1 MKRILILFAFA
12 ISVLGVSAQ
21 SVESLFRQ
29 YKGEKNVEYVHLS
42 RFVMS
47 MVKMLTKT
55 EQRDV
60 KVLKAISSIQA
71 LSLEECTPIIRQN
84 FQKTLQT
91 FQPTGYTPFISSKE
105 ADETNYIY
113 VKEKKG
119 YIRELLILSAD
130 KQDGAIV
137 HIKGRISPDE
147 INTIVKESTNKKN
160 LKSYKL

>member
-1 MKRILILFAFA
+1 MKRSLILFAFS
-12 ISVLGVSAQ
+12 ISVLGSSAQ
-21 SVESLFRQ
+21 SVEALFRQ
-29 YKGEKNVEYVHLS
+29 YKSEKNVEYIHIP
-42 RFVMS
+42 RFIMS
-47 MVKMLTKT
+47 MAKMLTKA
-55 EQRDV
+55 ELEEA
-60 KVLKAISSIQA
+60 KALKAISSIRV
-71 LSLEECTPIIRQN
+71 LSLEECSPIVRQN

-91 FQPTGYTPFISSKE
+91 FQPSGYTPIIFSKE

-147 INTIVKESTNKKN
+147 VNTVVKQNTKKK
-160 LKSYKL
+160 LKEL

>member
-1 MKRILILFAFA
+1 MKRILILFAFS
-12 ISVLGVSAQ
+12 ISVLGSSAQ
-21 SVESLFRQ
+21 SVKALFRQ
-29 YKGEKNVEYVHLS
+29 YKSEKNVEYVHLP

-47 MVKMLTKT
+47 IVKMLTKT

-60 KVLKAISSIQA
+60 KALKAISSIRA
-71 LSLEECTPIIRQN
+71 LSLEECSPIVRQN

-91 FQPTGYTPFISSKE
+91 FHPSGYTPIIFSKE

-147 INTIVKESTNKKN
+147 VNTVVKQNTKKK
-160 LKSYKL
+160 LKEL

>member
-1 MKRILILFAFA
+1 MKRILMLFAFS
-12 ISVLGVSAQ
+12 ISVLGSSAQ
-21 SVESLFRQ
+21 SVKALFRQ
-29 YKGEKNVEYVHLS
+29 YKSEKNVEYVHLP

-47 MVKMLTKT
+47 IVKMLTKT

-60 KVLKAISSIQA
+60 KALKAISSIRA
-71 LSLEECTPIIRQN
+71 LSLEECSPIVRQN

-91 FQPTGYTPFISSKE
+91 FHPSGYTPIIFSKE

-137 HIKGRISPDE
+137 HIKGRIKPDE
-147 INTIVKESTNKKN
+147 VNTVVKQNTKKK
-160 LKSYKL
+160 LKEL

>member
-1 MKRILILFAFA
+1 MKRILILFAFS
-12 ISVLGVSAQ
+12 ISVLGSSAQ
-21 SVESLFRQ
+21 SVEALFRQ
-29 YKGEKNVEYVHLS
+29 YKSEKNVEYIHIP
-42 RFVMS
+42 RFIMS
-47 MVKMLTKT
+47 MAKMLTKA
-55 EQRDV
+55 ELEEA
-60 KVLKAISSIQA
+60 KALKAISSIRV
-71 LSLEECTPIIRQN
+71 LSLEECSPIVRQN

-91 FQPTGYTPFISSKE
+91 FHPSGYTPIIFSKE

-147 INTIVKESTNKKN
+147 VNRVVKQNTKKKMKE
-160 LKSYKL
+160 L